1 MEKQSYY
8 ENLIKVVIEAS
19 EADTWEL
26 AVLEWEIV
34 DCTEDESLS
43 SQCVCQHEGLR
54 YLYKIRNT
62 INKNILF
69 PIGST
74 CIKKFGRNDLDEEL
88 SIMEQMFKLLHA
100 VEMRERIELT
110 SKYFSR
116 KLLEYLYEKNV
127 FVANKYNGF
136 DGYNDYEF
144 LLKMFNKVNKAD
156 ISDAQHRKTTAIIM
170 KSILPYLKS
179 KLQILKKIM

>member
-1 MEKQSYY
+1 MDKQTYY
-8 ENLIKVVIEAS
+8 ENLIKAVIDAS
-19 EADTWEL
+19 EADTWEM

-34 DCTEDESLS
+34 DCTEDESAE
-43 SQCVCQHEGLR
+43 SQCVCKHEGLR
-54 YLYKIRNT
+54 YLYKIRNV
-62 INKNILF
+62 KNGKKLF

-74 CIKKFGRNDLDEEL
+74 CIKKFERKDLNEEI
-88 SIMEQMFKLLHA
+88 SIMEQMFVLLHA
-100 VEMRERIELT
+100 VEKRERIELS

-116 KLLEYLYEKNV
+116 KLLEYLYKKDV

-156 ISDAQHRKTTAIIM
+156 ISEAQHRKTTAIIM
-170 KSILPYLKS
+170 NSILPYLRKEL
-179 KLQILKKIM
+179 KILKN

>member
-1 MEKQSYY
+1 MDKQFYY

-19 EADTWEL
+19 VADTWES
-26 AVLEWEIV
+26 AVLEWEII
-34 DCTEDESLS
+34 DCTEDESAE
-43 SQCVCQHEGLR
+43 SQCVCKHEGLR
-54 YLYKIRNT
+54 YLYKICNVKNG
-62 INKNILF
+62 NKLF

-74 CIKKFGRNDLDEEL
+74 CIKKFGRNDLDEEI
-88 SIMEQMFKLLHA
+88 SIMEQMFALLHA
-100 VEMRERIELT
+100 VERRERIELS

-116 KLLEYLYEKNV
+116 KLLEYLYKKDV

-156 ISDAQHRKTTAIIM
+156 ISDAQHRKTSAIIM
-170 KSILPYLKS
+170 KSILPYLRS
-179 KLQILKKIM
+179 ELKIKKMQ

>member
-1 MEKQSYY
+1 MDKQAYY
-8 ENLIKVVIEAS
+8 ENLIKEVIDAS
-19 EADTWEL
+19 ESDTWEI

-34 DCTEDESLS
+34 DCTEDESVS
-43 SQCVCQHEGLR
+43 SQCVCKHEGLR

-74 CIKKFGRNDLDEEL
+74 CIKKFGRNDLNEEISVL
-88 SIMEQMFKLLHA
+88 EQMFSLLHA
-100 VEMRERIELT
+100 VERHERIELT

-116 KLLEYLYEKNV
+116 KLLEYLYENNV
-127 FVANKYNGF
+127 FIPNNYNDF

-144 LLKMFNKVNKAD
+144 LLKIFNKVNKAD
-156 ISDAQHRKTTAIIM
+156 ISEAQHRKTTAIIM
-170 KSILPYLKS
+170 NSILPYLRS
-179 KLQILKKIM
+179 KLKILKK

>member
-1 MEKQSYY
+1 MDKQAYY
-8 ENLIKVVIEAS
+8 ENLIKAVIDAS
-19 EADTWEL
+19 VADTWDL

-34 DCTEDESLS
+34 DCTEDDSVS
-43 SQCVCQHEGLR
+43 SQCVCKHEGLR

-62 INKNILF
+62 NNKNILF

-88 SIMEQMFKLLHA
+88 SVMEQMFSLLHA
-100 VEMRERIELT
+100 VERHERIELS

-116 KLLEYLYEKNV
+116 KLLEYLYDKDV
-127 FVANKYNGF
+127 FVPNKFNDF

-144 LLKMFNKVNKAD
+144 LLKIFNKVNKAD
-156 ISDAQHRKTTAIIM
+156 ISEAQHRKTMAII
-170 KSILPYLKS
+170 KNSILPYLRS
-179 KLQILKKIM
+179 KLLILRK

>member
-1 MEKQSYY
+1 MDKQSYY

-19 EADTWEL
+19 VADTWES
-26 AVLEWEIV
+26 AVLELEIV
-34 DCTEDESLS
+34 DCTEDESAS
-43 SQCVCQHEGLR
+43 SQCVCKHEGLR
-54 YLYKIRNT
+54 YLYKIRNRN
-62 INKNILF
+62 NKNILF

-88 SIMEQMFKLLHA
+88 SVMEQMFSLLHA
-100 VEMRERIELT
+100 VERRERIELT

-170 KSILPYLKS
+170 NSILPYLRKR
-179 KLQILKKIM
+179 LKNTQEK

>member
-19 EADTWEL
+19 VADTWEL

-34 DCTEDESLS
+34 DCTEDESAS
-43 SQCVCQHEGLR
+43 SQCICKHEGLR
-54 YLYKIRNT
+54 YLYKIRNRN
-62 INKNILF
+62 NKNILF

-88 SIMEQMFKLLHA
+88 SVMEQMFSLLHA
-100 VEMRERIELT
+100 VEKRERIELT

-116 KLLEYLYEKNV
+116 KLLEYLYENNV
-127 FVANKYNGF
+127 FIPNNYNDF
-136 DGYNDYEF
+136 DGYNDLEF

-170 KSILPYLKS
+170 NSILPYLRKR
-179 KLQILKKIM
+179 LKNTQEK

>member
-8 ENLIKVVIEAS
+8 EKLIKVVIEAS

-170 KSILPYLKS
+170 NSILPYLRKR
-179 KLQILKKIM
+179 LKNTQEK

>member
-1 MEKQSYY
+1 MDKQSYY

-19 EADTWEL
+19 VADTWES

-34 DCTEDESLS
+34 DCTEDESAS
-43 SQCVCQHEGLR
+43 SQCVCKHEGLR
-54 YLYKIRNT
+54 YLYKIRNRN
-62 INKNILF
+62 NKNILF

-88 SIMEQMFKLLHA
+88 SVMEQMFSLLHA
-100 VEMRERIELT
+100 VERRERIELT

-170 KSILPYLKS
+170 NSILPYLRKR
-179 KLQILKKIM
+179 LKNTQEK

>member
-1 MEKQSYY
+1 M
-8 ENLIKVVIEAS
+8 
-19 EADTWEL
+19 
-26 AVLEWEIV
+26 
-34 DCTEDESLS
+34 
-43 SQCVCQHEGLR
+43 
-54 YLYKIRNT
+54 
-62 INKNILF
+62 
-69 PIGST
+69 
-74 CIKKFGRNDLDEEL
+74 DEEL

-156 ISDAQHRKTTAIIM
+156 ISDAQHRKTSSIIM
-170 KSILPYLKS
+170 NSILPYLRKRL
-179 KLQILKKIM
+179 KILKKEN

>member
-1 MEKQSYY
+1 MDKQSYY
-8 ENLIKVVIEAS
+8 ENLIKAVIEAS
-19 EADTWEL
+19 VAYTWEL

-34 DCTEDESLS
+34 DCTEDESAS
-43 SQCVCQHEGLR
+43 SQCVCKHEGLR
-54 YLYKIRNT
+54 YLYKIRNRN
-62 INKNILF
+62 NKNILF

-88 SIMEQMFKLLHA
+88 SVMEQMFSLLHA
-100 VEMRERIELT
+100 VEKRERIELT

-116 KLLEYLYEKNV
+116 KLLEYLYENNV
-127 FVANKYNGF
+127 FIPNN
-136 DGYNDYEF
+136 YNDFEF

-156 ISDAQHRKTTAIIM
+156 ISEAQHRKTTAIIM

-179 KLQILKKIM
+179 KLQILKK

>member
-1 MEKQSYY
+1 MDKKEYC
-8 ENLIKVVIEAS
+8 ENLIKAVIDAS
-19 EADTWEL
+19 EVDTWEL

-100 VEMRERIELT
+100 VERRELIELS
-110 SKYFSR
+110 SKYFSK
-116 KLLEYLYEKNV
+116 KLLEYLYEKDV
-127 FVANKYNGF
+127 FVANEYNGF

-144 LLKMFNKVNKAD
+144 LLKIFNKVNKAD
-156 ISDAQHRKTTAIIM
+156 ISEAQHRKTTAIIM
-170 KSILPYLKS
+170 KSILPYLRKRI
-179 KLQILKKIM
+179 KNTHEK